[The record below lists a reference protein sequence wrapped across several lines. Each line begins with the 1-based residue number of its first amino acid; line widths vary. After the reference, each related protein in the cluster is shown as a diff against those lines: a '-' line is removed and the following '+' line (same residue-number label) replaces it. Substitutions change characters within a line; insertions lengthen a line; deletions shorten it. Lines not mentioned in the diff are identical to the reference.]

1 MNKKSIIWLCML
13 LLMSAGCSSDDDYDS
28 IIVNPK
34 LIVGEWEA
42 SHQSKNP
49 KYGDTADMISFK
61 FNADGT
67 GSSELFSTKSFRYE
81 IEGNRIT
88 VHLTNTESYYGQ
100 IVFEYTIVKLSRDE
114 MEWDE
119 IPNEYWSDN
128 SLYLRFSRN

>member
-49 KYGDTADMISFK
+49 KYGDTADMISLVLAVRNYFPQ
-61 FNADGT
+61 NLSD
-67 GSSELFSTKSFRYE
+67 TKSRE
-81 IEGNRIT
+81 IVLLCILRILNPIT
-88 VHLTNTESYYGQ
+88 V
-100 IVFEYTIVKLSRDE
+100 R
-114 MEWDE
+114 
-119 IPNEYWSDN
+119 
-128 SLYLRFSRN
+128 